1 MMFENLVNSSE
12 GGVYIIAEACDNH
25 MGSFEIA
32 RALCRAAKASGSN
45 AVKFQHHIANEEML
59 RDAKMSDNFEEH
71 LFDFLEENSLSLKQH
86 EKLKLYCDEI
96 DIQYLCTP
104 FSLQAAKEI
113 APLVPFFKIGSGEFQ
128 DHWFIDGLSKIGKP
142 VLFSTGMADISE
154 VVENVEYLRSTGLEF
169 ALLNCL
175 SEYPP
180 KFEDMQLKVIIEYIN
195 KFPDIVIGHSDH
207 TQTDFTSVIAV
218 SLGARIIEKHLT
230 VSPLIHGPDRD
241 VSIDPTQ
248 FQKLNASLRSVNKV
262 LGSEKVLHEKEKAVR
277 AWAYRSVV
285 ASQTIKMG
293 EKVDYQ
299 NICTKRPGTGIPSK
313 QYKALIGK
321 VVNRQLEIGEM
332 IMREDLL

>member
-1 MMFENLVNSSE
+1 MFESLVNSSE

-25 MGSFEIA
+25 MGSLEIA
-32 RALCRAAKASGSN
+32 RALCRAAKSSGSN
-45 AVKFQHHIANEEML
+45 AVKFQHHLANEEML
-59 RDAKMSDNFEEH
+59 KSAKMSDNFEEH

-86 EKLKLYCDEI
+86 QKLKLYCDEI
-96 DIQYLCTP
+96 GIQYLCTP

-128 DHWFIDGLSKIGKP
+128 DHWFIDGLSRLGKP

-169 ALLNCL
+169 ALLNCV

-180 KFEDMQLKVIIEYIN
+180 KFEDMQLKVIGDFIN
-195 KFPDIVIGHSDH
+195 KFPDIIIGHSDH
-207 TQTDFTSVIAV
+207 TQTEFTSIIAV
-218 SLGARIIEKHLT
+218 SLGARIVEKHLT
-230 VSPLIHGPDRD
+230 ISPLIHGPDRD
-241 VSIDPTQ
+241 VSLDPTQ
-248 FQKLNASLRSVNKV
+248 FQKLNSSLRLVNKV

-285 ASQTIKMG
+285 AAQTIKVG
-293 EKVDYQ
+293 EKIDYP

-313 QYKALIGK
+313 QYKTLIGK
-321 VVNRQLEIGEM
+321 VANRQLEVGEM